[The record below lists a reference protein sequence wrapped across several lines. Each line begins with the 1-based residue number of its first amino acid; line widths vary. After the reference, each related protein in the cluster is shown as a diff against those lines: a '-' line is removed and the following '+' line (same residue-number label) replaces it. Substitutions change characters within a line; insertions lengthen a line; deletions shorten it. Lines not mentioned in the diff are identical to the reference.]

1 MIIDPPSQNP
11 SLTENQASEA
21 FGKTREATFEGFGKF
36 HAPKQR
42 KDSHSVSVRDAAK
55 MFEAAGVTRTE
66 RSVINWCWPNRQ
78 GLTRLDAYFDP
89 NDRKYYITQESIDMA
104 IKEELSK
111 AQATPGTP
119 FPKGDEPLPNASET
133 VPESPAA
140 PDESS
145 AGTDELKKQVFD
157 LNITNRAKD
166 MYIERLHKE
175 RDAFAVERKEY
186 IDQLLSATHRVGEL
200 ETRLLQLEGPKA
212 RPPESP
218 EPVSRPDPVVG

>member
-1 MIIDPPSQNP
+1 MTIEPSDQNLI
-11 SLTENQASEA
+11 SARNGSSEA
-21 FGKTREATFEGFGKF
+21 FGKGPENVSESFGKF

-111 AQATPGTP
+111 AQAVPGTP
-119 FPKGDEPLPNASET
+119 FPKGDEPLPNSSEAASQ
-133 VPESPAA
+133 SPPPA
-140 PDESS
+140 DESS
-145 AGTDELKKQVFD
+145 ADSDELKKQVFD

-166 MYIERLHKE
+166 LYIERLHKE
-175 RDAFAVERKEY
+175 RDAFAAERKEY
-186 IDQLLSATHRVGEL
+186 IDQLLSVTHRVGEL

-218 EPVSRPDPVVG
+218 EPVSRSEPLVG